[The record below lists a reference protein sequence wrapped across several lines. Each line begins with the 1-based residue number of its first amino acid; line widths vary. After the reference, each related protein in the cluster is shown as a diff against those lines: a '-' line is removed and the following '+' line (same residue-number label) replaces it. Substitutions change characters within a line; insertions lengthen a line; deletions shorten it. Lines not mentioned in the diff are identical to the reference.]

1 MRRAGYRELAH
12 PADLALQVYG
22 RDLSA
27 LFENAA
33 RGLLHLLRCTTADHL
48 LDTPDIKISLVA
60 PDLETLMVDWLGELL
75 YLTEQHGHGWTVR
88 QIRIT
93 PPGDLTATIGCAC
106 VGRPQRSIKAVTFTG
121 LSVVALPDGFE
132 TVIVLDV

>member
-33 RGLLHLLRCTTADHL
+33 RGLRHLMRCTTADPL
-48 LDTPDIKISLVA
+48 FDTPDIQISLQA
-60 PDLETLMVDWLGELL
+60 PDLETLLVDWLGELL

-88 QIRIT
+88 RIRIT
-93 PPGDLTATIGCAC
+93 PPGELTATIGQARN
-106 VGRPQRSIKAVTFTG
+106 GRPQRSIKAVTFSG
-121 LSVVALPDGFE
+121 LKIIEVPDGFE
-132 TVIVLDV
+132 AVIVFDV